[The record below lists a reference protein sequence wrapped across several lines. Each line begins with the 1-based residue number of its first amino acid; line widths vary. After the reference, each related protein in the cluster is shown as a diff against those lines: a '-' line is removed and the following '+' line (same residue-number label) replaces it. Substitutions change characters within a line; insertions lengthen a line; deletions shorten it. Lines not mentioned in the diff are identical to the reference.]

1 MSLGLVAKRTPI
13 VLPTTLMVT
22 LLTLILL
29 ALVLAV
35 SIRFQRGLLG
45 LVFAGLAVGLG
56 VYWMSYALKSLR
68 KGPIGSVAAT
78 EDWKPDIIDMNDQL
92 LVVGKVRLRDE
103 GMRIS
108 VVDRVLLVE
117 AGDGFKGRVILPTKA
132 EASSF
137 TYRNGIL
144 EVRLT
149 KTTPAKPDAGRTT

>member
-1 MSLGLVAKRTPI
+1 MSLGLDAKKTPI

-56 VYWMSYALKSLR
+56 VYWMSYALRSIR
-68 KGPIGSVAAT
+68 TRRIDNITPP

-92 LVVGKVRLRDE
+92 LVVGKVRLQDE
-103 GMRIS
+103 GMKIS
-108 VVDRVLLVE
+108 VVDRLLLVE
-117 AGDGFKGRVILPTKA
+117 AGDGFKGRVVLPTKA

-149 KTTPAKPDAGRTT
+149 KTQSAKPDAGRTA